1 MGRERKM
8 MPENVMSRFF
18 TQAAADSADCGQK
31 SNSQQIA
38 NAILYQYGR
47 FRNESVSK
55 KLRFLRKKKD
65 RQ

>member
-65 RQ
+65 CQ

>member
-18 TQAAADSADCGQK
+18 TQAAADNAGCGQK

-65 RQ
+65 CQ